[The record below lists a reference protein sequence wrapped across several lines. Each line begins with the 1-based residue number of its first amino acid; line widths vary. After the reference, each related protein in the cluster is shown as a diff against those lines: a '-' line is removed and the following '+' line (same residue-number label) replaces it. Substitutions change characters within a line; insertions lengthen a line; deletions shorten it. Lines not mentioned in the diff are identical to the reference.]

1 MSSSVTEDAS
11 LRHWLLPLLALA
23 ASALLIV
30 AVVARWEALQGQLA
44 GLGTVQLG
52 LMASLV
58 AGLFTGVGAL
68 PVLVLSR
75 IRPKVED
82 SLMGFGAGVM
92 LAATA
97 FSLVLPGVEAAEVY
111 TGDTLWAAVLV
122 GLGIGIGGLCLLAM
136 HRFLPHEHFITG
148 PQSGADPERMRRIWL
163 FVFAIALHNFP
174 EGLAVGVGFGTGDLA
189 AGVALTIGIGLQNMP
204 EGLVVAVAML
214 ALGYGRWTALGV
226 ALLTGLVQ
234 PFGGLVGAGVVT
246 LAEPLLPWGL
256 AFAAGAMLF
265 VISHEII
272 PESHRKG
279 HEGHAT
285 LGVLVG
291 FIVMMVLDVALD

>member
-1 MSSSVTEDAS
+1 MSNTLSDDNS
-11 LRHWLLPLLALA
+11 LRNWALPLLILVA
-23 ASALLIV
+23 ALLLIMGLV
-30 AVVARWEALQGQLA
+30 LVWEGLRERLA

-52 LMASLV
+52 LLASLA

-68 PVLVLSR
+68 PVLFLSR

-97 FSLVLPGVEAAEVY
+97 FSLVLPGVAAAEAY
-111 TGDTLWAAVLV
+111 TPNSLVAALLV
-122 GLGIGIGGLCLLAM
+122 AAGIGLGGLTLLAC
-136 HRFLPHEHFITG
+136 HRFLPHEHFVTG
-148 PQSGADPERMRRIWL
+148 PQSGADARKLRRIWL
-163 FVFAIALHNFP
+163 FIFAIALHNFP
-174 EGLAVGVGFGTGDLA
+174 EGLAVGVGFGGGDLA
-189 AGVALTIGIGLQNMP
+189 AGAALTIGIGLQNMP
-204 EGLVVAVAML
+204 EGLIVAVGLL
-214 ALGYGRWTALGV
+214 ALGYSRAAALGV

-234 PFGGLVGAGVVT
+234 PLGGLVGAGVVS

-285 LGVLVG
+285 LGVLLG
-291 FIVMMVLDVALD
+291 FMVMMVLDVALD